1 MKRLKNIG
9 LLSLLAVVLLSFGAV
24 PVYATTNTVSSSAA
38 AKTETPVK
46 SSSSAAPSSAKPAQV
61 SSSKTTVSSAPRAVS
76 STPPQ
81 TTASSKKTVVYSS
94 KRTRATTASKAVSS
108 AASSALSSV
117 ISSSSEE
124 ASSQIVLPSVGSIAE
139 DNPLDSMQVQA
150 SSNSRMNWIG
160 ILSWACIVLG
170 MLVVAFVVFSNRRP
184 PRGGPGRKRYRKK
197 PGQTRKKHLLNDKYY
212 RNMKY

>member
-46 SSSSAAPSSAKPAQV
+46 SSSSAAVSSAKPAQASV
-61 SSSKTTVSSAPRAVS
+61 QPVSSANPVVS